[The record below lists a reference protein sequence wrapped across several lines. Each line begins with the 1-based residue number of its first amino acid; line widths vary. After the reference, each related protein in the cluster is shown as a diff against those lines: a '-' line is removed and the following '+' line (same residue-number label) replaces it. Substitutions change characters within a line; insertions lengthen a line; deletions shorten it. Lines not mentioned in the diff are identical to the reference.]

1 MGQEIYAAHHSQD
14 AAYRFPPGARPAGT
28 PLWLGIRLASET
40 EASGVVR
47 VWRDGE
53 GERIYE
59 LSPAPAGEGAIFLGA
74 TILLP
79 PESGLVWYYFILTI
93 EGETLYRS
101 CEHPEHHH
109 HIVCR
114 SCGRTVEV
122 SGGELEAWITRVSAK
137 HGFTAMEHTAE
148 FFGLCPRC
156 SSKADED
163 V

>member
-1 MGQEIYAAHHSQD
+1 MPLPRSTAGSTSPRPRATWQRAAVHDILERTDGFRSAQQIH
-14 AAYRFPPGARPAGT
+14 AALEAEGTKVGLATVYRNLTAMA
-28 PLWLGIRLASET
+28 E
-40 EASGVVR
+40 
-47 VWRDGE
+47 
-53 GERIYE
+53 
-59 LSPAPAGEGAIFLGA
+59 AGEVDQVR
-74 TILLP
+74 
-79 PESGLVWYYFILTI
+79 SI